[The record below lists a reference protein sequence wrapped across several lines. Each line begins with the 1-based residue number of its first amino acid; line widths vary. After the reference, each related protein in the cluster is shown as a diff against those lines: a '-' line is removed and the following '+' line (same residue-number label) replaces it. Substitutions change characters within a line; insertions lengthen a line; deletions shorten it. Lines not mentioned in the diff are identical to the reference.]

1 MALVLFQLVD
11 RLLTTPGRF
20 DGTRFD
26 ELTKS
31 RKNIP
36 FLATN
41 YRPLL
46 LLMHDNE
53 VVEIE
58 AILGLRMAQRCKDL
72 SLNLVRTHELLTRG
86 NRLVPSVP
94 EHLQKTL
101 TSSD

>member
-20 DGTRFD
+20 DSTRFH

-31 RKNIP
+31 RKNISL
-36 FLATN
+36 LATN

-46 LLMHDNE
+46 LLMHDDE

-58 AILGLRMAQRCKDL
+58 AIFSLWMAQRGKDL
-72 SLNLVRTHELLTRG
+72 SFNLVCTHELLTRR
-86 NRLVPSVP
+86 NRLVPSD
-94 EHLQKTL
+94 LSTCNK
-101 TSSD
+101 

>member
-11 RLLTTPGRF
+11 RLLTAPGRF

-31 RKNIP
+31 GKNIA
-36 FLATN
+36 LLTAN

-46 LLMHDNE
+46 LLMHDDE

-58 AILGLRMAQRCKDL
+58 AIFSLWMTQRSKDL
-72 SLNLVRTHELLTRG
+72 SFNLVRTHELLTRG
-86 NRLVPSVP
+86 NRLVPSDLSTYNK
-94 EHLQKTL
+94 H
-101 TSSD
+101 

>member
-1 MALVLFQLVD
+1 MALDLFQLVD
-11 RLLTTPGRF
+11 RLLTAPGRF

-31 RKNIP
+31 RKDIP

-41 YRPLL
+41 YRALL
-46 LLMHDNE
+46 LLMHDDE

-58 AILGLRMAQRCKDL
+58 AIFSLWMAQRSKDL

-94 EHLQKTL
+94 EHRKQKL